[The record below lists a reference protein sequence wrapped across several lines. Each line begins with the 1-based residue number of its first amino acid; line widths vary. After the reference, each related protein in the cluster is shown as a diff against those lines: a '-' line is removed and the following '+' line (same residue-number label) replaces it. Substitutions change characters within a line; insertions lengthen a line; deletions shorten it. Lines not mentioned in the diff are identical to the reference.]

1 MIARLCRAFFMHCD
15 STKAPVHYV
24 SYQMIARL
32 CRAFF
37 MHMFG
42 EKGISLN
49 FKWQLTSTS
58 TVIARF
64 CRAFFMH
71 KGDSLWSITTKV
83 KSDCPVLSGF
93 FHARQ
98 YLADNYPECEICVCD
113 CPVLSGFFHAR
124 SWRDKIC
131 SGSMIARLCRAFFI
145 HF

>member
-1 MIARLCRAFFMHCD
+1 
-15 STKAPVHYV
+15 
-24 SYQMIARL
+24 
-32 CRAFF
+32 

-113 CPVLSGFFHAR
+113 CPVLSGFFHAQYFDLK
-124 SWRDKIC
+124 WQACTDYLTV
-131 SGSMIARLCRAFFI
+131 IARLCRAFFMHELI
-145 HF
+145 LSSKATKVFFCTASTE

>member
-1 MIARLCRAFFMHCD
+1 
-15 STKAPVHYV
+15 
-24 SYQMIARL
+24 
-32 CRAFF
+32 

-131 SGSMIARLCRAFFI
+131 SGSMIARLCRAFFM
-145 HF
+145 HFAENLLLQIKNCTTRDCPVMSGFFHSLLNN

>member
-1 MIARLCRAFFMHCD
+1 
-15 STKAPVHYV
+15 
-24 SYQMIARL
+24 
-32 CRAFF
+32 

-113 CPVLSGFFHAR
+113 CPVLSGFFHAQYFDLK
-124 SWRDKIC
+124 WQACTDYLTV
-131 SGSMIARLCRAFFI
+131 IARFCRAFFM
-145 HF
+145 HVPGETKYVQVQ